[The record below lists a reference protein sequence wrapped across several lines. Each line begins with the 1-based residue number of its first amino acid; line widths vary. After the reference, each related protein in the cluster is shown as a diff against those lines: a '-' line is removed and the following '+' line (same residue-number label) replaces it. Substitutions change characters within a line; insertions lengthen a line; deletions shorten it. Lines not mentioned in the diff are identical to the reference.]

1 MTAKSNT
8 DEPRTSDPN
17 GSAASASVVQSS
29 LAALRIRYRIRFAKT
44 GLLRWIGHQD
54 LVRLWERMARRA
66 DLKLSMTEGF
76 TPKPR
81 FVFPSAMALGMEGL
95 NEVIEIE
102 LANSITP
109 AELMDRLVS
118 DNQPGMSIVSV
129 KRLPEGFGKAQLART
144 DYRISSPCFSS
155 SNPSSRS
162 HSNLDGSNEQ
172 PTNSPVDW
180 NQIGESIQRLLAS
193 ESVSIQRKKKTVNLQ
208 VAQQIH
214 ELRIDVEDNE
224 SERNSIVLSL
234 IATNAASLRPDD
246 VLELLGLDD
255 WIDRGATI
263 TRTNVHLDN
272 EFETD
277 DLDEIAIHTQSPP
290 ASMRLTQSMQS
301 HQASPTPVRGA

>member
-1 MTAKSNT
+1 MTAKSNP
-8 DEPRTSDPN
+8 DEPRKNDPN
-17 GSAASASVVQSS
+17 GSAASASVVQASPT
-29 LAALRIRYRIRFAKT
+29 ALRIRYRIRFAKT

-81 FVFPSAMALGMEGL
+81 FVFPSAMALGMEGS

-102 LANSITP
+102 LANSIAP
-109 AELMDRLVS
+109 AELMDRLVN

-144 DYRISSPCFSS
+144 DYRISGPCFSS
-155 SNPSSRS
+155 SRGPIEEPDD
-162 HSNLDGSNEQ
+162 HEQ
-172 PTNSPVDW
+172 PTSSPVDW
-180 NQIGESIQRLLAS
+180 IQIGESIQRLMAT
-193 ESVSIQRKKKTVNLQ
+193 ESVSIERKKKTVTLQ
-208 VAQQIH
+208 VAEQIH
-214 ELRIDVEDNE
+214 ELRIAKEDEETE
-224 SERNSIVLSL
+224 SENHSIVLSL

-246 VLELLGLDD
+246 VLGLLGLDD

-263 TRTNVHLDN
+263 TRTNVHLDK

-277 DLDEIAIHTQSPP
+277 DLDEIAIRTQSPL

>member
-1 MTAKSNT
+1 
-8 DEPRTSDPN
+8 
-17 GSAASASVVQSS
+17 
-29 LAALRIRYRIRFAKT
+29 
-44 GLLRWIGHQD
+44 
-54 LVRLWERMARRA
+54 MARRA

-81 FVFPSAMALGMEGL
+81 FVFPSAMALGMEGS

-102 LANSITP
+102 LANSIAP
-109 AELMDRLVS
+109 AELMDRLVN

-144 DYRISSPCFSS
+144 DYRISGPCFSS
-155 SNPSSRS
+155 SRGPIEEPDD
-162 HSNLDGSNEQ
+162 HEQ
-172 PTNSPVDW
+172 PTSSPVDW
-180 NQIGESIQRLLAS
+180 IQIGESIQRLMAT
-193 ESVSIQRKKKTVNLQ
+193 ESVSIERKKKTVTLQ
-208 VAQQIH
+208 VAEQIH
-214 ELRIDVEDNE
+214 ELRIAKEDEETE
-224 SERNSIVLSL
+224 SENHSIVLSL

-246 VLELLGLDD
+246 VLGLLGLDD

-263 TRTNVHLDN
+263 TRTNVHLDK

-277 DLDEIAIHTQSPP
+277 DLDEIAIRTQSPL